1 MAPWMFRRPISS
13 AKGNGEGNLT
23 GLSKSF
29 MYKGRNR
36 QPRSGPCGAQK
47 LTFGLDII
55 DKISI
60 NWNVLHPVCALE
72 FKPVLSYSS
81 YSIMPQLY

>member
-1 MAPWMFRRPISS
+1 MARMAPWKFRRPLSS
-13 AKGNGEGNLT
+13 VKGNGEGNLT

-47 LTFGLDII
+47 LTLGLDII

-60 NWNVLHPVCALE
+60 NWNVLHPVCA
-72 FKPVLSYSS
+72 PVLSYSS